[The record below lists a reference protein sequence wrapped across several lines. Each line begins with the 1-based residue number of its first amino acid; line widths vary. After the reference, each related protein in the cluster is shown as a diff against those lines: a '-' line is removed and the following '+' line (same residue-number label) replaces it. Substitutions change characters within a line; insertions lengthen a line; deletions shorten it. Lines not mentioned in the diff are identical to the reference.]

1 MTGLCIILI
10 DAVVARQETQ
20 KKGHLVVYKPTCAA
34 EYKRH
39 GRIFRS
45 SKDECAIFSICG
57 YIYF

>member
-10 DAVVARQETQ
+10 EAVVARQETQ

-39 GRIFRS
+39 RRIFRS
-45 SKDECAIFSICG
+45 SKDDGTIFSIC
-57 YIYF
+57 